1 MTSTK
6 KTNEQ
11 CILAQLILHEPIKY
25 LASAKAQGKMLWV
38 CRPYFCSKGNSE
50 TTPQSW
56 HNAVYGQCSWMG
68 QEGRGGT
75 MVKDVPCI
83 FLPAPS
89 AQEMRFMGSPLLG

>member
-50 TTPQSW
+50 TTPQS
-56 HNAVYGQCSWMG
+56 
-68 QEGRGGT
+68 
-75 MVKDVPCI
+75 
-83 FLPAPS
+83 
-89 AQEMRFMGSPLLG
+89 